1 MRNYKLGFTTEY
13 TMRDEPG
20 GWFKPSRVIFTP
32 NTVHHAVENNKRL
45 CVGSTFWVFFH
56 GSAELLARPFDRRSV
71 TCKACLD
78 QLEANRIVDLEAEVK
93 MLREVAA
100 RQVHVNAQTVRTFG
114 ACYDGQEGLRQLLD
128 ITRAQLRTA
137 ETNILKLRQRFKS
150 RLFYMN
156 ARLEALESRTSGSGI
171 FPLDDGHLRRK
182 AKRRG

>member
-78 QLEANRIVDLEAEVK
+78 QLEANRIVDLEAEV
-93 MLREVAA
+93 V
-100 RQVHVNAQTVRTFG
+100 
-114 ACYDGQEGLRQLLD
+114 
-128 ITRAQLRTA
+128 
-137 ETNILKLRQRFKS
+137 KLRGQ
-150 RLFYMN
+150 
-156 ARLEALESRTSGSGI
+156 A
-171 FPLDDGHLRRK
+171 DGHEGAITQLQDRNDSLCHQLDALHNRTMARVADLNLRLTGLERKTRIVINTPSAEEFLTPSSLVIDALRRFPIDTGK
-182 AKRRG
+182 LRKKKRRG